1 MNYTRTFHSFAVH
14 NEFLNN
20 SWTPVLERFLKNLMV
35 ILKTVHE
42 LCFYKVIK
50 DSSGIC
56 KSSVCRGS
64 SVQLLTPSILTTN
77 EAMFVYNEEK
87 NMEKKY
93 HAVVGE
99 INNNKADF
107 G

>member
-20 SWTPVLERFLKNLMV
+20 SWTPVLERFFKNLRV

-56 KSSVCRGS
+56 YSLVCRGCF
-64 SVQLLTPSILTTN
+64 VQLLTPSILTAN
-77 EAMFVYNEEK
+77 EAMFVYDVEK

-99 INNNKADF
+99 INKNKADF

>member
-14 NEFLNN
+14 EFLNN
-20 SWTPVLERFLKNLMV
+20 SWTPVLERFFKNLKV

-56 KSSVCRGS
+56 NSSVYRGI
-64 SVQLLTPSILTTN
+64 SVQLLTSSILTTN
-77 EAMFVYNEEK
+77 EAMFVYDVEK
-87 NMEKKY
+87 NMGKKY
-93 HAVVGE
+93 RAVVRE
-99 INNNKADF
+99 INKNKADF